1 MTSLIRT
8 VGGAGHGSDTSPWP
22 ASRRAA
28 SDARLPLLETG
39 R

>member
-22 ASRRAA
+22 ASRRPA
-28 SDARLPLLETG
+28 SGAWPAPLATE